1 MTLEII
7 SPKGLLFKGEIDGAT
22 FPGSVGSFDVLPHH
36 APLIS
41 ALKKGTILFESK
53 GEKKELVVESGFV
66 EVMNDQVSVCIE

>member
-7 SPKGLLFKGEIDGAT
+7 SPKGLLFKGEINAIT
-22 FPGSVGSFDVLPHH
+22 FPGSAGSFDVLPHH

-53 GEKKELVVESGFV
+53 GEKKEQAIESGFV
-66 EVMNDQVSVCIE
+66 EVMDDHVSVCVE